1 MKTKVFGILFAA
13 VASLANMAFAQRTIS
28 VNFGSDRVAI
38 DDVDT
43 MVGHVPVPGR
53 YWTDVSNAGNTG
65 GTPTTLAASNLQDGS
80 GVTLAGTQLY
90 TCSRGG
96 SWYAGNTSTLT
107 GKLLYGYLDDSNGS
121 NPAGFKVTGI
131 PFSRYRVIIFR
142 NNDAGEGTTGRFG
155 YHTINGTSYSYV
167 AGVLTAGSTA
177 NWGVTRNTQIIVGD
191 NTMVVSGLTGDLTVL
206 TASPGSGVRACIS
219 GFQIVETPPVTW
231 SGLATVN
238 AWNNST
244 NWVDWPVAGSNL
256 WFFGTN
262 KTTNVNDFPAGTV
275 FSNITFASSAT
286 FGNANWTIT
295 GNSFNLAGNLAL
307 NTAQTVTMSTPMAL
321 QVSPT
326 ITVANTGSM
335 TLSGALSGAYNVS
348 KAGGGTL
355 VLTAANTHSGATIAT
370 GGTLRVSN
378 TLRNT
383 SSCIA
388 SNGATLEM
396 GAVNIFVGGHGIAL
410 NPAMVISADASR
422 IYMNTGFDARI
433 GNVTLRNGSTW
444 TSDRALANYDVLVAD
459 NSSGASTVLITGAG
473 TSYMNGAGGIHLQ
486 GVQNFTVE
494 DTTSSADPD
503 LVVSMI
509 IGAQGSIGGALAG
522 IRKQGAGTMAL
533 LGANIFNGPLLIDA
547 GVVMVGTNTTTGT
560 LGTEAVTNNATL
572 VFSRSNDMTVNN
584 KIAGNGII
592 NQAGSGT
599 LTLGG
604 DNSAFVG
611 TFNMTNGTVVP
622 KHVNAFGAG
631 TVNLSAG
638 IVDMRAS
645 GAIAPTQGIT
655 LSGSPTIRMYYN
667 SAQDLTVVAATG
679 TTTLNVDV
687 LDITQAGVYKLFNA
701 TSDVGVGAFS
711 LQLVNNTP
719 GLTATLTSDA
729 SGIYMDVSV
738 APKALSWKE
747 LATGDWDESTS
758 NWATNGI
765 DLAFANGDK
774 VTLPNYTSL
783 DAAVLTLK
791 GNYTLTGL
799 AVSGNET
806 DYTVALD
813 TGDALETRAF
823 SKTGTGAFTFPG
835 SLTVTPGSIQ
845 NVTGAMTIGTLTT
858 PGVTLAASSTVN
870 AGTLTTPTLTLAA
883 SSTVNA
889 GLLTTPAL
897 TMANGTSVTVTDD
910 ASRILAVTQPINST
924 LTIPSAAVVP
934 NNVNVTAGTYP
945 AQAIIRYAGGSAP
958 ATTFPFDSKQAT
970 FKIEKEVDLGA
981 SGYTLRGGQALQ
993 IGNNGLLRI
1002 TNSLLSCAT
1011 ARLIVNNGGS
1021 VIANQLRWADTGTG
1035 HTSTIVQ
1042 DGGTITVTGNNNADS
1057 TGCSILFAHWASTAT
1072 YDMSGGSFI
1081 ADNAQA
1087 LMGWDG
1093 TATWTISGSAYVRV
1107 QGIRLKR
1114 DPDGKVSTLNLNGG
1128 RVEIGSLGLS
1138 TWGPA
1143 TSYFNWNGGTIRAT
1157 DNFSVSMSTAPVT
1170 LGSGATA
1177 CLDLNGKTV
1186 AMVSDF
1192 SGTGTL
1198 CITNAGRLAKSGAKV
1213 LNIPNLAFRD
1223 GAGLT
1228 FLMAE
1233 DLANSEKMITT
1244 NLTLTPGT
1252 TLTLDLNNIRL
1263 PLERYP
1269 LIEANNAITGDLT
1282 GVSVALINKHLVQ
1295 GGVTATLEI
1304 ADNKVYAVLSN
1315 IIVSRDLD
1323 WKDIA
1328 SGIWEASGNILTTP
1342 WATNGVDVAYI
1353 DNDDPTFGPLAGNNA
1368 STVTVAGTILPRNI
1382 AFTAD
1387 TTAYTVTGSGVVTA
1401 STVTVTGKAPVVVNT
1416 PLSTMSLTL
1425 GLGSD
1430 VTLTNDATRIAQQ
1443 VTLPTNT
1450 TLTVPSAA
1458 LFSGTTL
1465 LTTDGLYPNQ
1475 ARLRFE
1481 GGSSAATALPYTDR
1495 RAEIVLAKA
1504 VVLPASYWVSNG
1516 QTLRLGSGGALTL
1529 STGEFSVHE
1538 GRLLLEGGSILT
1550 PRLLFG
1556 NASGCNSII
1565 EQTGGTITVA
1575 GSNSTDN
1582 NQSSVMLGHWS
1593 NPAYTTYNMSGGEFI
1608 AENAWVQMALD
1619 AVTTWTITNA
1629 ALVRTQGI
1637 RIKTDADGRNSTLNL
1652 NGGTLE
1658 IGWRGISTAGP
1669 ATSFFNLGGG
1679 TVKALANFAINLST
1693 APITLVAGTTSVL
1706 DLNGYTLTNYSD
1718 FAGSG
1723 TLCITNSGRIARSG
1737 STLLSIPNLT
1747 FQGTVGLQM
1756 VLDETLWASERIAT
1770 GVLTLSETPSLTFT
1784 LDLQN
1789 KAAILKRY
1797 PLIEATNISG
1807 SLANASVV
1815 LVNNASGL
1823 TATLE
1828 MQGGKV
1834 YVVFNGG
1841 TLAMD
1846 VYWKDLAS
1854 GNWDTATQNW
1864 TTNGVDAL
1872 YGNDRAVVFGDL
1884 ENNASSSITVTET
1897 VDPEGVAFISDKTAY
1912 SISGDSTVATPA
1924 LTTFGTSMVTISA
1937 PLTAAA
1943 VQLDTGS
1950 KLTVNSASSL
1960 LGTSHL
1966 RPNATL
1972 SVVPAVLQGVPTGA
1986 GTLEL
1991 LSGTYRFTNANYN
2004 AGTVKVTDANTRA
2017 EYVYSAATPVAGI
2030 SGAGT
2035 FAFVSTSSAI
2045 ISPVPGDPLMTF
2057 PGFTGTLRLETL
2069 GQMRLATGNWKTT
2082 FQNMPS
2088 AATLFFGKGMQYYGG
2103 VFSLSAKMVFEDGA
2117 QLTDHFQDGAQTFG
2131 QFRFGAGTA
2140 YFSNSVHL
2148 GTSSYIRIGSD
2159 AAATVWFKNS
2169 ITGPDS
2175 TIEFGSGYTP
2185 LNNTLRAELD
2195 CSNSAETLKIRNNGG
2210 TTGRVT
2216 VNAWGASSLGNNL
2229 VSETTGSGSS
2239 FIVNIGDAAT
2249 LVNAAI
2255 RTLNGSNA
2263 DDVIAL
2269 NHAAGSLTIDGAA
2282 VSTFNG
2288 KFTGVGSLVK
2298 SGNGTLTL
2306 AGNSTF
2312 AGGFVLNAGTAVP
2325 KHANAFGSNPTLT
2338 LNGGSVDLTVT
2349 GAVPPAQTNIT
2360 ATGTPAIRMKH
2371 DSASDMTV
2379 NGVSGTVALAV
2390 DVAGAALDTEYKL
2403 LNSNQALSPASFTL
2417 SMLNKHASVARGE
2430 LIFKADGV
2438 YLTLKGY
2445 GTMIQFQ

>member
-1 MKTKVFGILFAA
+1 MKTKVFGIMFAA
-13 VASLANMAFAQRTIS
+13 VVSLASVAFAQRTIS
-28 VNFGSDRVAI
+28 INVGADATYTIPNDNTVYAGVQSLGVTCDRWNNMTGANQTLATI
-38 DDVDT
+38 KSSTDDNCGASVTVVQAQGAWGPSGLDSSRIN
-43 MVGHVPVPGR
+43 GHENRKMLGR
-53 YWTDVSNAGNTG
+53 YMDLSAANQYTVTISNIPFAQYKVYVLLAG
-65 GTPTTLAASNLQDGS
+65 DGS
-80 GVTLAGTQLY
+80 YYSPIIVNGLNYRGNGSATVQGTTYWGTRTMDWTWLQTNCGNSYLKEGVNYLTVSGLKGALTVKNYALLNNSSYRGTLAGIQIEEMP
-90 TCSRGG
+90 SFSWRGL
-96 SWYAGNTSTLT
+96 AA
-107 GKLLYGYLDDSNGS
+107 DSN
-121 NPAGFKVTGI
+121 
-131 PFSRYRVIIFR
+131 
-142 NNDAGEGTTGRFG
+142 
-155 YHTINGTSYSYV
+155 
-167 AGVLTAGSTA
+167 
-177 NWGVTRNTQIIVGD
+177 
-191 NTMVVSGLTGDLTVL
+191 
-206 TASPGSGVRACIS
+206 
-219 GFQIVETPPVTW
+219 
-231 SGLATVN
+231 
-238 AWNNST
+238 WNNPD
-244 NWVDWPVAGSNL
+244 NWWDWPVVGSNV
-256 WFFGTN
+256 WFVGTN
-262 KTTNVNDFPAGTV
+262 RTTNVNNFTAGTV
-275 FSNITFASSAT
+275 FSNITFASSPAI
-286 FGNANWTIT
+286 GNTNWTIT
-295 GNSFNLAGNLAL
+295 GNSFNLSGKLAL

-321 QVSPT
+321 QLSPT
-326 ITVANTGSM
+326 ITVSNNGSM
-335 TLSGALSGAYNVS
+335 TLSGALSGAFNVL
-348 KAGGGTL
+348 KDGAGTL
-355 VLTAANTHSGATIAT
+355 VLSAANTYSGATLVT

-383 SSCIA
+383 SSCMA

-396 GAVNIFVGGHGIAL
+396 GAVNIFVGGHGVAL
-410 NPAMVISADASR
+410 APTRVLAADASR

-433 GNVTLRNGSTW
+433 GNVTLRNGATW

-459 NSSGASTVLITGAG
+459 NSSGASTVLVTGTG

-486 GVQNFTVE
+486 GVQNFIVE
-494 DTTSSADPD
+494 DTTSSGDPD

-509 IGAQGSIGGALAG
+509 IGAQGSIGGTPAG

-533 LGANIFNGPLLIDA
+533 FGANIFNGPLLIDA

-560 LGTEAVTNNATL
+560 LGTGPVTNNATL
-572 VFSRSNDMTVNN
+572 VFNRSNDMIVNN
-584 KIAGNGII
+584 VLAGNGTI
-592 NQAGSGT
+592 NQYGSGT

-604 DNSAFVG
+604 DNSGFTG
-611 TFNMTNGTVVP
+611 TLNITKGKVVP
-622 KHVNAFGAG
+622 KHVGAFGTGAV
-631 TVNLSAG
+631 TLSNG
-638 IVDMRAS
+638 IIDMRAS
-645 GAIAPTQGIT
+645 GAMAPTNGIT
-655 LSGSPTIRMYYN
+655 LSSTPTILMYYN
-667 SAQDLTVVAATG
+667 SAQYLTVVAATG

-687 LDITQAGVYKLFNA
+687 LDITQSGVYKLLN
-701 TSDVGVGAFS
+701 TSSDLDLSAFA

-719 GLTATLTSDA
+719 AGFTAVLTSNEN
-729 SGIYMDVSV
+729 GIYLDVSV

-813 TGDALETRAF
+813 AGNALETRAF
-823 SKTGTGAFTFPG
+823 TKTGTGFFNFPG

-845 NVTGAMTIGTLTT
+845 NVTGAMTIGTLTA
-858 PGVTLAASSTVN
+858 PSLSLSSGASVTLTN
-870 AGTLTTPTLTLAA
+870 
-883 SSTVNA
+883 
-889 GLLTTPAL
+889 
-897 TMANGTSVTVTDD
+897 D
-910 ASRILAVTQPINST
+910 ASRIQAATVATTAT
-924 LTIPSAAVVP
+924 LTIPSAAVIP
-934 NNVNVTAGTYP
+934 NNVTVTAGTYP
-945 AQAIIRYAGGSAP
+945 NQAVVRLAGGSAP
-958 ATTFPFDSKQAT
+958 ATTFPFTDKQAT
-970 FKIEKEVDLGA
+970 FRIEKEVNLGA
-981 SGYTLRGGQALQ
+981 SGYNLGGNQTLVVGAGGSFST
-993 IGNNGLLRI
+993 
-1002 TNSLLSCAT
+1002 TNDVFSCAT
-1011 ARLIVNNGGS
+1011 ARLILNDRGTLTTKLLAWGNT
-1021 VIANQLRWADTGTG
+1021 ADG

-1042 DGGTITVTGNNNADS
+1042 DGGTIVVTGNVNADANTS
-1057 TGCSILFAHWASTAT
+1057 SIMFAHYNSTANYT
-1072 YDMSGGSFI
+1072 ISGGSFVSE
-1081 ADNAQA
+1081 NAQI
-1087 LMGWDG
+1087 LMTLDG
-1093 TATWTISGSAYVRV
+1093 TATFNITNSALVRAKGIRVKSRTHTPTRNSTLNFDGGVTEIGSIGITSAYTAGTYV
-1107 QGIRLKR
+1107 
-1114 DPDGKVSTLNLNGG
+1114 NLNGG
-1128 RVEIGSLGLS
+1128 K
-1138 TWGPA
+1138 
-1143 TSYFNWNGGTIRAT
+1143 IRAI
-1157 DNFSVSMSTAPVT
+1157 DNFPINLVTAPLT
-1170 LGSGATA
+1170 LVNGVMSD
-1177 CLDLNGKTV
+1177 LDLNGKTV
-1186 AMVSDF
+1186 TMVSDF
-1192 SGTGTL
+1192 GGTGTL
-1198 CITNAGRLAKSGAKV
+1198 CITNAGRLVKSGAKV

-1269 LIEANNAITGDLT
+1269 LIEVNNAINGDLT

-1315 IIVSRDLD
+1315 IIVSRDVD
-1323 WKDIA
+1323 WKDVA
-1328 SGIWEASGNILTTP
+1328 SGIWESSGNILTTP

-1353 DNDDPTFGPLAGNNA
+1353 DNDDPTFGLLAGNSA
-1368 STVTVAGTILPRNI
+1368 STVTIAGTLLPRHI

-1416 PLSTMSLTL
+1416 PLSTTSLTL
-1425 GLGSD
+1425 GLGSN

-1443 VTLPTNT
+1443 VTLTTNT
-1450 TLTVPSAA
+1450 TLTVPSIA

-1481 GGSSAATALPYTDR
+1481 GGSSAATDLPYTGR
-1495 RAEIVLAKA
+1495 RAEIVLAKN

-1516 QTLRLGSGGALTL
+1516 QTLRLGVGGSLTL

-1538 GRLLLEGGSILT
+1538 GRLLLEGGSLLT
-1550 PRLLFG
+1550 PRLLFA
-1556 NASGCNSII
+1556 NTWNCTSIV
-1565 EQTGGTITVA
+1565 EQTSGTITVT

-1582 NQSSVMLGHWS
+1582 NQSSIMLGHWS

-1629 ALVRTQGI
+1629 ALVRAQGI
-1637 RIKTDADGRNSTLNL
+1637 RMKTDADGRNSTLNL

-1679 TVKALANFAINLST
+1679 TVKALTNFVINLST
-1693 APITLVAGTTSVL
+1693 APINLVAGTTSVL
-1706 DLNGYTLTNYSD
+1706 DLNGYTLTNYSN

-1737 STLLSIPNLT
+1737 TPILAIPNLL
-1747 FQGTVGLQM
+1747 FRGTAGLQM
-1756 VLDETLWASERIAT
+1756 VLDETLLTSERITT
-1770 GVLTLSETPSLTFT
+1770 GVLTLSDTPALTFT

-1797 PLIEATNISG
+1797 PLIDATSSSG
-1807 SLANASVV
+1807 SLANASVA
-1815 LVNNASGL
+1815 LVNNANGL

-1834 YVVFNGG
+1834 YVVLSGG
-1841 TLAMD
+1841 TLATE

-1864 TTNGVDAL
+1864 TTNGVDTL
-1872 YGNDRAVVFGDL
+1872 YGNENVVVFGDL
-1884 ENNASSSITVTET
+1884 ENNASSSVNVSEA
-1897 VDPEGVAFISDKTAY
+1897 VAPEAVVFVASQTAY
-1912 SISGDSTVATPA
+1912 TLSGVNTIDTPA
-1924 LTTFGTSMVTISA
+1924 FTTFGTSAVTISA
-1937 PLTAAA
+1937 PLTATA
-1943 VQLDTGS
+1943 VHLDTGS
-1950 KLTVNSASSL
+1950 QLTVNSASSL

-1966 RPNATL
+1966 RPTATL

-1991 LSGTYRFTNANYN
+1991 LSGTYRFTNANYS

-2035 FAFVSTSSAI
+2035 FAFVSTNSATVVT
-2045 ISPVPGDPLMTF
+2045 VPGDPLMTF
-2057 PGFTGTLRLETL
+2057 PGFTGSMRLESL
-2069 GQMRLATGNWKTT
+2069 GQMRIGTANWKTT

-2088 AATLFFGKGMQYYGG
+2088 ASTLFFGKGMQYMGA
-2103 VFSLSAKMVFEDGA
+2103 VFSLNAKLVFEDGA
-2117 QLTDHFQDGAQTFG
+2117 QLTDHFQDTGPSTFG
-2131 QFRFGAGTA
+2131 NLRLGAGSTW
-2140 YFSNSVHL
+2140 FSNNVHL
-2148 GTSSYIRIGSD
+2148 GSSSTIRIGSD
-2159 AAATVWFKNS
+2159 AATTVWFKHS
-2169 ITGPDS
+2169 ITGPGS
-2175 TIEFGSGYTP
+2175 TIEFGSGYTA
-2185 LNNTLRAELD
+2185 LNNTLRVELD

-2229 VSETTGSGSS
+2229 KSETTGASGAC
-2239 FIVNIGDAAT
+2239 IVNIGDVATEVDAA
-2249 LVNAAI
+2249 V
-2255 RTLNGSNA
+2255 RTVNGSNA

-2269 NHAAGSLTIDGAA
+2269 NHVAGSLTIDGTAP
-2282 VSTFNG
+2282 STYNG
-2288 KFTGVGSLVK
+2288 KFTGIGRLIK

-2312 AGGFVLNAGTAVP
+2312 AGGFTLDAGTVVP
-2325 KHANAFGSNPTLT
+2325 QHANALGVTNNTLT
-2338 LNGGSVDLTVT
+2338 LNGGTLDLSASS
-2349 GAVPPAQTNIT
+2349 AVIPAQTNVV
-2360 ATGTPAIRMKH
+2360 ATGSPSIRMKY
-2371 DSASDMTV
+2371 DSDFDMTV
-2379 NGVSGTVALAV
+2379 NGITGTVELAV
-2390 DVAGAALDTEYKL
+2390 DVTNAEPNAEYKL
-2403 LNSNQALSPASFTL
+2403 LHSAQALSPSSFTL
-2417 SMLNKHASVARGE
+2417 SMLNKPNEVSSGA

-2438 YLTLKGY
+2438 YLALKGF